1 MRTPSGYLTC
11 VVQARHGAKTAAK
24 THAMRML
31 PQAAMSQPAKAT
43 SAASGFSI
51 EVQSNKAALENT
63 NNYYD
68 GLSAHYH
75 MFQQDWNGLVNGER
89 EAFGDFFKGKNIK
102 KVLDASCG
110 SGEQAMAL
118 AGLGLNVTA
127 CDPSGGLVNRC
138 KQNAKELGFEKQVR
152 AQQSDFLALT
162 KDFKD
167 EMGTFDAIVTKG
179 SSLPHLHTDNEL
191 RAALK
196 NFHDL
201 LRPGGVVNIGVRD
214 YDYFINNHA
223 KLYPRQVRVGKQH
236 EAEHII
242 FDVWEWHKGAEGQQL
257 VNFNTFHVNGE
268 ADGGKENAQ
277 HTASKFVTTF
287 RALFRAEMEQ
297 LMKEAGLVDIKVH
310 KIHDWL
316 WENVYTAKRPE

>member
-1 MRTPSGYLTC
+1 MFSRSLC
-11 VVQARHGAKTAAK
+11 RSIGAQVRQGVRATQKTADMVAAK
-24 THAMRML
+24 QLAVRQPAAHVSR
-31 PQAAMSQPAKAT
+31 AMSQ
-43 SAASGFSI
+43 
-51 EVQSNKAALENT
+51 AALQNS
-63 NNYYD
+63 NAYYD

-75 MFQQDWNGLVNGER
+75 MFQQDWGSLVEGER
-89 EAFGDFFKGKNIK
+89 AAFKGFFDGKGIK

-118 AGLGLNVTA
+118 AGLGLEVTA
-127 CDPSGGLVNRC
+127 CDPSGGLVERC
-138 KQNAKELGFEKQVR
+138 KENAKLFGFEKNVR
-152 AQQSDFLALT
+152 AQQSNFLALT
-162 KDFKD
+162 TDFKD
-167 EMGTFDAIVTKG
+167 ELGTFDAIVTKG
-179 SSLPHLHTDNEL
+179 SSLPHLHTDNDL
-191 RAALK
+191 RQALK

-223 KLYPRQVRVGKQH
+223 KLYPRQVRVGASH

-242 FDVWEWHKGAEGQQL
+242 FDVWEWHKGAENQQL

-268 ADGGKENAQ
+268 NAANNA
-277 HTASKFVTTF
+277 HTANKFVTTF
-287 RALFRAEMEQ
+287 RALFRAEMEK
-297 LMKEAGLVDIKVH
+297 LMSEAGLVDIQVT